1 MNKVVHSEYMSRL
14 INLLKYEFKSNRRN
28 GVYGLTQTKLA
39 YNSNRIEGS
48 TLSEDQTAFIFDTG
62 TIIAS
67 GEVIKT
73 KDVEEMTGHFMMFN
87 EMLNTYEQSLSHE
100 LIKKYHYRLKSGVFE
115 DMANGFIPGEYK
127 NRVNKV
133 ANVKTALPS
142 EVFARMD
149 ELINGYNSKENISL
163 YDLAKFHVE
172 YETIHPFCD
181 GNGRTGRII
190 LFKECLKNNIVP
202 FIISDDNKQRY
213 YSYLNS
219 ARYNNDYD
227 SMVNY
232 FKEEQDNYYNLTYDF
247 VIPYD
252 LDKEDEKPK
261 FDTEIIEDIE
271 HDISDNR

>member
-1 MNKVVHSEYMSRL
+1 MAKTVEQEYMSRL
-14 INLLKYEFKSNRRN
+14 ITLLKYEFKSNRRN
-28 GVYGLTQTKLA
+28 GIYGLTQTKLA

-48 TLSEDQTAFIFDTG
+48 TLTQKQTINIFDTG
-62 TIIAS
+62 TIVAS
-67 GEVIKT
+67 GEVIRA
-73 KDVEEMTGHFMMFN
+73 KDVEEMTGHFK
-87 EMLNTYEQSLSHE
+87 MLNTYEQSLSHE

-127 NRVNKV
+127 NM
-133 ANVKTALPS
+133 ANMVSDVKTALPS

-149 ELINGYNSKENISL
+149 ELINDYNCKENITL

-190 LFKECLKNNIVP
+190 LFKECLKNNIIP

-213 YSYLNS
+213 YDCLNI
-219 ARYNNDYD
+219 AQHNGGYGNLAA
-227 SMVNY
+227 Y
-232 FKEEQDNYYNLTYDF
+232 FKEEQENYYDLTYGF

-252 LDKEDEKPK
+252 LDLSKE
-261 FDTEIIEDIE
+261 IEDME
-271 HDISDNR
+271 SNNDYSADLSEEYDKER

>member
-1 MNKVVHSEYMSRL
+1 MNKVMHSEYMSRL

-48 TLSEDQTAFIFDTG
+48 TLTQKQTINIFDTG
-62 TIIAS
+62 TIFAS
-67 GEVIKT
+67 GEVIKA

-87 EMLNTYEQSLSHE
+87 EMLNTYEQPLSHE

-127 NRVNKV
+127 NRANVV
-133 ANVKTALPS
+133 ADVKTALPS

-149 ELINGYNSKENISL
+149 ELINDYNSKENISL